1 MNNKMNKTFYL
12 KCGYLQV
19 ISSKINYK
27 TKNNYS
33 DVEQQMLK
41 RNVGTYNSRYI
52 IELKYII

>member
-1 MNNKMNKTFYL
+1 MNNKINKTFYL

-27 TKNNYS
+27 TRNNYS

-41 RNVGTYNSRYI
+41 RNVSVPI
-52 IELKYII
+52 IVDISLN